1 LLKLLIHL
9 LHVRPPLV
17 LSESLAVPVMEL
29 VWRSCTEQRS
39 HFYTLMAGLLI
50 DRNAGNWLRES
61 GLEKIDH
68 LIESIYTSIT
78 HGEWKSVKLQLLLLG
93 QISYH

>member
-1 LLKLLIHL
+1 
-9 LHVRPPLV
+9 
-17 LSESLAVPVMEL
+17 
-29 VWRSCTEQRS
+29 
-39 HFYTLMAGLLI
+39 MAGLLI